1 MIIPSPHDKYSQKE
15 RTICMKK
22 KEYQSNTLSDS
33 QVLLMLLYCFGLLVV
48 CYHIRLWLYG

>member
-1 MIIPSPHDKYSQKE
+1 MN
-15 RTICMKK
+15 K

-48 CYHIRLWLYG
+48 CYHIRQWLYG